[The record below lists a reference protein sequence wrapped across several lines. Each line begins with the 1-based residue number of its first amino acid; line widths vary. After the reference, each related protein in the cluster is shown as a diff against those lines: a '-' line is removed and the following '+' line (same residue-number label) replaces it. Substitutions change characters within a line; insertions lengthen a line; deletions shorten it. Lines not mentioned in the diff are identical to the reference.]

1 MVRGFT
7 TDRRRLAT
15 LRLAALGISRPASN
29 DPVQVVRELLAV
41 QAQDYEGALWAIG
54 LRTAAASRAEIE
66 AAHEAGAIVR
76 SWPMRGTLHFV
87 AAEDLGWMLTLT
99 AERILRSAAGRHRQ
113 LELGASD
120 FDRGAEIAYEALHG
134 GRSAYHHVLALA
146 QSNGIGRRRVEEV
159 LGIVGLTDV
168 ARRRAGTY
176 SLGMRQRLGLAAA
189 LLGDPGIVLCDEPV
203 NGLDA
208 DGIIWIRELL
218 RDLADEGRTI
228 FVSSHLMSEVAMT
241 ATDLVV
247 IGGGRLVAIGQV
259 APDKTDVFLKMAR
272 EIAAELVAQPV
283 SGDELQRVLAPTVQ
297 ALLRASTASTFWL
310 RQLAGGSFDQRRLDA
325 VRSLARDYGT
335 ITPAIL
341 QDTAR
346 KYLRPEA
353 DWTMVVVPQA
363 KAAAT
368 PATTGPAGPPAK

>member
-134 GRSAYHHVLALA
+134 GRSLE
-146 QSNGIGRRRVEEV
+146 R
-159 LGIVGLTDV
+159 
-168 ARRRAGTY
+168 
-176 SLGMRQRLGLAAA
+176 
-189 LLGDPGIVLCDEPV
+189 
-203 NGLDA
+203 
-208 DGIIWIRELL
+208 RELL
-218 RDLADEGRTI
+218 RTFDAAGLSTAGQRGAHLLLALAVRGHLVLRGKNTWTLAEEWITRSRELAHDEALHELAVRYFRSHGPATVRDLARWSSLTLTDARRAAASARGRLEAVEVEGTEYLMRPGLEPASDGVWLLPGFDEYLLGYADRSAALAGADSAI
-228 FVSSHLMSEVAMT
+228 VAPGGNGLFRPT
-241 ATDLVV
+241 VV
-247 IGGGRLVAIGQV
+247 IDGEVVGVWRR
-259 APDKTDVFLKMAR
+259 TT
-272 EIAAELVAQPV
+272 
-283 SGDELQRVLAPTVQ
+283 LATSV
-297 ALLRASTASTFWL
+297 
-310 RQLAGGSFDQRRLDA
+310 QLALEPFDSISPGARGRAARAASRYGRFLA
-325 VRSLARDYGT
+325 VPARVD
-335 ITPAIL
+335 
-341 QDTAR
+341 
-346 KYLRPEA
+346 
-353 DWTMVVVPQA
+353 
-363 KAAAT
+363 
-368 PATTGPAGPPAK
+368 GP